1 MLSPSVQESR
11 SFTLHYIL
19 LTREKK
25 KYFKIDTVATRKHC
39 GKAPE
44 DLHHMFPAQGQFHW
58 KGSVVHESQNWNP
71 VICKLF
77 LSILLLFFN
86 GIQLI
91 EAKVGLHYS
100 SC

>member
-1 MLSPSVQESR
+1 MTILPCECYLNPKFSLSYLSSHMLSPSVQESR

-44 DLHHMFPAQGQFHW
+44 DLHHMFPAQGQFNW
-58 KGSVVHESQNWNP
+58 KGSVVHESQN
-71 VICKLF
+71 
-77 LSILLLFFN
+77 
-86 GIQLI
+86 
-91 EAKVGLHYS
+91 
-100 SC
+100 